1 MKLFLEID
9 ITILFQGRDGILIIF
24 NTKFLIY
31 ILVLEKSF
39 IWPYLD
45 KYL

>member
-9 ITILFQGRDGILIIF
+9 INILFQGRDGILIIF
-24 NTKFLIY
+24 NTKFLII